1 MASQVERIKWVPGTD
16 FLVDGFAFK
25 NTRCSHY
32 FLTHFHSDHTVGLN
46 KSFNGGV
53 IYCSHITARLLVHDM
68 GIRPQLVKPLALG
81 TAVIV
86 EGVRVTPLDANH
98 CPGSVMFLFEVPSSR
113 VNKSQPLAT
122 TTSPATR
129 VGTPGFPANHPTVD
143 SPPARAAG
151 ATVTSVASTDETQDV
166 GADGAGDGSALS
178 AVCAGGDVHDAS
190 ECGGRAA
197 AATHN
202 ILHTG
207 DCRWQRWM
215 RNQPGLDGVRVD
227 TVILDT
233 TYAAPKHVLPP
244 QEDAVNMMVQ
254 CHLRLLGLQY
264 LSHLIRA
271 CSHLPLAGRRY
282 SVPQSSRRRSPVEC
296 RTSVKAGKAG
306 IGSLSI
312 HYKRLKAP
320 SATTARDLH
329 LMPCVTGRG
338 THCTRYPATHG

>member
-207 DCRWQRWM
+207 DCRWECSLVGYATSFSLGRLRDGARSSCGYSVAWGQSMLVTGHIRLTHHKLFKSFFYA
-215 RNQPGLDGVRVD
+215 NGAGVSLTLGTLPEGLG
-227 TVILDT
+227 TGNLT
-233 TYAAPKHVLPP
+233 LTAPKWTR
-244 QEDAVNMMVQ
+244 
-254 CHLRLLGLQY
+254 C
-264 LSHLIRA
+264 
-271 CSHLPLAGRRY
+271 
-282 SVPQSSRRRSPVEC
+282 
-296 RTSVKAGKAG
+296 
-306 IGSLSI
+306 
-312 HYKRLKAP
+312 
-320 SATTARDLH
+320 TT
-329 LMPCVTGRG
+329 
-338 THCTRYPATHG
+338 